1 MGRSWGALSR
11 WARLARTV
19 VSHCSLLCHTCLVRG
34 FSADLLVSISGFH
47 LPVLKGFSVAPMTL
61 CPYDFF
67 VCSLFSPCMPPLAF
81 LPSCIWLSL
90 IPFSSLLFHM
100 SHIPCYQMW
109 EVQTLRP
116 SFQLSFPWSLIMKPC
131 LISYWISNFFFFF
144 KATALWNL
152 GLNLGSH
159 VTFWRSGLI
168 GILLKQTFS
177 ISSCIWGW
185 VWNRAGFSEDLSSPD
200 IQWFGDP
207 WVCALPVGFRDVL
220 DSQLEW
226 FDFLIPNNCCSNTF

>member
-19 VSHCSLLCHTCLVRG
+19 VSHCSLLYHTCLVRG

-67 VCSLFSPCMPPLAF
+67 VCSLFSSCMPPLAF

-90 IPFSSLLFHM
+90 IPFPSLLFHM

-131 LISYWISNFFFFF
+131 LISYWISNFFFF
-144 KATALWNL
+144 
-152 GLNLGSH
+152 
-159 VTFWRSGLI
+159 
-168 GILLKQTFS
+168 LKQQHYET
-177 ISSCIWGW
+177 W
-185 VWNRAGFSEDLSSPD
+185 VW
-200 IQWFGDP
+200 I
-207 WVCALPVGFRDVL
+207 WVPM
-220 DSQLEW
+220 
-226 FDFLIPNNCCSNTF
+226 